1 MVNITD
7 AVKTEGKNLL
17 VIKMDNEVSSDTL
30 PVGAV
35 HKLRNSEK
43 VITPG
48 FDFFNYA
55 GIQRNVWL
63 LALPKTRLMDY
74 QTSFEINESDAEIKY
89 HVSILGEADTQVE
102 LYDKE
107 NRRVAETDGA
117 DAKCKSRIR
126 NSGLQIRHTFIPL

>member
-1 MVNITD
+1 
-7 AVKTEGKNLL
+7 
-17 VIKMDNEVSSDTL
+17 MDNEVSSDTL

-63 LALPKTRLMDY
+63 LALPKMRLM
-74 QTSFEINESDAEIKY
+74 TIKLALKLEM
-89 HVSILGEADTQVE
+89 VMPKLIITWI
-102 LYDKE
+102 
-107 NRRVAETDGA
+107 
-117 DAKCKSRIR
+117 C
-126 NSGLQIRHTFIPL
+126 